1 MHIGVFGSGYLA
13 TVISACLADFGIP
26 VTCVDEDQARMIAM
40 GRGEVRYFEKN
51 LQDVIKRGIRAGRLL
66 FSSEL
71 SSLVRNRQL
80 VFLAQ
85 DSPTYIE
92 EVALRLA
99 RMCSDPLTLVISTPV
114 PVGTADRIEAR
125 LREVGDHITV
135 VSHPIFLTAGCA
147 VEDFNWPDRILLG
160 TISAEAVSA
169 LKILYRS
176 LVMRGVPVIVTN
188 HATAELVREAST
200 AFVATKISFINELAE
215 LCDHVNADSVDLA
228 LALGLDKKVGPRC
241 LQPGASIG
249 GSSVESE
256 MDSLAH
262 LAASKGVSLKILTAA
277 REVNVSLCD
286 KILQKITGAMQ
297 TVSGK
302 HLGIL
307 GLSFKPQT
315 NSVAGSSS
323 ILLAKRLLMQGARVQ
338 AYDPVAMGEAKV
350 ELNGTVS
357 YCESAYAA
365 AEGVDALV
373 LSTGW
378 PEFRS
383 LDFARIKRSVK
394 RPLIVDTKNMLDGVR
409 MRALGFEYVGVGR
422 GLAH

>member
-1 MHIGVFGSGYLA
+1 MHIGVYGSGYLA
-13 TVISACLADFGIP
+13 TVISACMADFGVP
-26 VTCVDEDQARMIAM
+26 VTCVDENKERMIAM

-51 LQDVIKRGIRAGRLL
+51 LQDVVKRGIRAGRLL

-71 SSLVRNRQL
+71 SSLVRHREV

-85 DSPTYIE
+85 DSAENLE
-92 EVALRLA
+92 EIAMRLA
-99 RMCSDPLTLVISTPV
+99 RICAEPLTLVITTPV
-114 PVGTADRIEAR
+114 PVGTGARIEEK
-125 LREVGDHITV
+125 LREVGNHITV
-135 VSHPIFLTAGCA
+135 VSHPVFLTDGCA

-160 TISAEAVSA
+160 TNSADAVTA
-169 LKILYRS
+169 MKILYRP

-215 LCDHVNADSVDLA
+215 LCDHVSADSVDLA

-241 LQPGASIG
+241 LQPGSCMG
-249 GSSVESE
+249 GPFVESE
-256 MDSLAH
+256 MDSLAQ
-262 LAASKGVSLKILTAA
+262 LASSKGVSLKVLSAA
-277 REVNVSLCD
+277 REVNYNVCE
-286 KILQKITGAMQ
+286 KILGKITTAMQ
-297 TVSGK
+297 SVSGK

-323 ILLAKRLLMQGARVQ
+323 ILLAKRLLKDGAQVR
-338 AYDPVAMGEAKV
+338 AYDPVAMSEAKL

-357 YCESAYAA
+357 YCDSPYAA
-365 AEGVDALV
+365 AEGVDGLV
-373 LSTGW
+373 ISTSW

-394 RPLIVDTKNMLDGVR
+394 RPLIVDTKNMLDAMR
-409 MRALGFEYVGVGR
+409 MRALGFEYVGMGR
-422 GLAH
+422 GLSQ